1 MPFDNPHEMPFG
13 DIEILRDARSR
24 ISSRRDWVQ
33 GCFRDGDRHCLVAAL
48 SIASGSRSF
57 RRSNQTERRLAR
69 LLARQLPEAAP
80 FWAKS
85 RLVPARQRLMWFNDN
100 ASTHHADV
108 MALFDRTTEQ
118 LSRAVSV
125 LTLA

>member
-1 MPFDNPHEMPFG
+1 MPFDNPHEIPFG
-13 DIEILRDARSR
+13 DIEILRDARRR

-69 LLARQLPEAAP
+69 LLARQLPETAP

-85 RLVPARQRLMWFNDN
+85 QFVPARQRLMWFNDN
-100 ASTHHADV
+100 AGTHHTDV
-108 MALFDRTTEQ
+108 MALFDRTIAQ
-118 LSRAVSV
+118 LACAMPVV
-125 LTLA
+125 TVG

>member
-1 MPFDNPHEMPFG
+1 MPFDNPYEMPFG
-13 DIEILRDARSR
+13 DIEILRDARYR
-24 ISSRRDWVQ
+24 ISNRRDWVQ

-57 RRSNQTERRLAR
+57 RRSNQAERRLAR

-85 RLVPARQRLMWFNDN
+85 PLIPARQRLMWFNDN
-100 ASTHHADV
+100 TGTHHADV
-108 MALFDRTTEQ
+108 MALFDRTIQQ
-118 LSRAVSV
+118 LACAIPVSS
-125 LTLA
+125 AA

>member
-1 MPFDNPHEMPFG
+1 
-13 DIEILRDARSR
+13 
-24 ISSRRDWVQ
+24 VQ

-80 FWAKS
+80 FWARS
-85 RLVPARQRLMWFNDN
+85 PLIPARQRLMWFNDN
-100 ASTHHADV
+100 AGTHHADV
-108 MALFDRTTEQ
+108 MALFDRTIEQ
-118 LSRAVSV
+118 LACATPLETV
-125 LTLA
+125 A